1 MNSKRPSGNWGLF
14 LATVLAALAT
24 DLITKQLVIHGLWR
38 GEYLWDFLRITQVH
52 NSGAAFG
59 LFAGARGPFI
69 AIKLAALL
77 VILGLLGRG
86 QAERLTLPL
95 GLIFAG
101 AMGNLIDRLRGS
113 GEVIDFI
120 DLGLGARRWYI
131 FNVADACI
139 SIGALLIVFY
149 LMKPP
154 APRRAGPVMP
164 SKNEG
169 GA

>member
-1 MNSKRPSGNWGLF
+1 MNSTKPRVNWGLF
-14 LATVLAALAT
+14 LATVLAVLAA
-24 DLITKQLVIHGLWR
+24 DLVTKQLVLNGLWR
-38 GEYLWDFLRITQVH
+38 GEYLGGFLRITQVH

-59 LFAGARGPFI
+59 LFAGARGAFI
-69 AIKLAALL
+69 AIKLTALL

-86 QAERLTLPL
+86 QADRLTLPL

-101 AMGNLIDRLRGS
+101 ALGNLVDRLRGS

-139 SIGALLIVFY
+139 SIGAFLIVLY
-149 LMKPP
+149 LLKPP
-154 APRRAGPVMP
+154 TPRRAGPVMP
-164 SKNEG
+164 AENEG
-169 GA
+169 GS